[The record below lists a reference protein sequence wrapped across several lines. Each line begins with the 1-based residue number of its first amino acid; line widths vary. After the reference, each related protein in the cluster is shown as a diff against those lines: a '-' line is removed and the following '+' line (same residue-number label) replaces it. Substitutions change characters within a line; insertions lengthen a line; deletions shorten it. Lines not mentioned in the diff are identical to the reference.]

1 MGEAPVRG
9 KRLSRANRA
18 IDRTDDELA
27 AIAGRARIALGNR
40 GKPTTGGRSASAAP
54 QSHFHL
60 ATAVIN
66 PRVSFKDAR
75 HCARGLRRAIA
86 SGMP

>member
-27 AIAGRARIALGNR
+27 AIAGRARHGTDVLYVTKFRALYD
-40 GKPTTGGRSASAAP
+40 
-54 QSHFHL
+54 QSTPGAL
-60 ATAVIN
+60 PEPIL
-66 PRVSFKDAR
+66 P
-75 HCARGLRRAIA
+75 AI
-86 SGMP
+86 